1 MPPNLLARLFACL
14 GPVAVLSLL
23 PATLLRA
30 ALPTPAQSPPP
41 ASLAGQLLIAA
52 PAMSD
57 PRFDRAVILMVRHS
71 QTGALGIAIN
81 QPLGERPLAVLLDAL
96 GEKDSGASG
105 TIRIFMGGP
114 VQPEFAFVLHSS
126 DYRASSTVD
135 IDGQVAMT
143 ASRDILRDIAHDR
156 GPTKRLIAFGYAGW
170 APGQLEGELAQR
182 FWFTAPADAK
192 LIFDADRDKVWDE
205 AMKRRMQDL

>member
-14 GPVAVLSLL
+14 GLVAALSLL
-23 PATLLRA
+23 PATFLRA

-41 ASLAGQLLIAA
+41 TSLAGQLLIAA

-81 QPLGERPLAVLLDAL
+81 QPLGERPLAMVLDAL

-105 TIRIFMGGP
+105 TVRIFMGGP
-114 VQPEFAFVLHSS
+114 VQPEIGFVIHSS
-126 DYRASSTVD
+126 EYRASGTLD
-135 IDGQVAMT
+135 LDGHVAMT
-143 ASRDILRDIAHDR
+143 SSREILRDIAHGG
-156 GPTKRLIAFGYAGW
+156 GPSKRLIAFGYAGW
-170 APGQLEGELAQR
+170 RGGQLEDEIAQGA
-182 FWFTAPADAK
+182 WFTEPEDPK
-192 LIFDADRDKVWDE
+192 LVFDEDRGKVWDE
-205 AMKRRMQDL
+205 AMKKRTFPL

>member
-1 MPPNLLARLFACL
+1 MPPHLLARLFACL
-14 GPVAVLSLL
+14 VAALSLL

-81 QPLGERPLAVLLDAL
+81 QPLGERPLAMVLDAL

-105 TIRIFMGGP
+105 TVRIFMGGP
-114 VQPEFAFVLHSS
+114 VQPEVGFVIHSS
-126 DYRASSTVD
+126 DYRVSGTLD
-135 IDGQVAMT
+135 LDGHVAMT
-143 ASRDILRDIAHDR
+143 ANREILRDIAHGG
-156 GPTKRLIAFGYAGW
+156 GPGKRLIAFGYAGW
-170 APGQLEGELAQR
+170 GPGQLEGEMANR
-182 FWFTAPADAK
+182 FWFAASADAK
-192 LIFDADRDKVWDE
+192 LIFDEDRAKVWDE
-205 AMKRRMQDL
+205 AMKRRTQDL